1 MRYSLYGLALAVSL
15 GIGLDKARRRAPAGG
30 EQANDAVVYQAAGRL
45 VLAGRDPNEALSA
58 GGLPYLYPP
67 LLAVLVA
74 PFSRV
79 GEVNFAAGWA
89 VLTVLAGFGCFYE
102 LRRLTRLTG
111 GAPAPW
117 PLAGAALL
125 FAVWPVGSTIRWG
138 QIGTI
143 LLYLLLVGYRLVRA
157 GSRRDVV
164 LGGALLAIA
173 AALKLTPLLPAAV
186 AVAQPALGGDARRA
200 ALAATGLT
208 IGLALG
214 LFVVPAAAVGWSA
227 NLSYLARWSQRVAAE
242 ETIDPRHRRSAHL
255 AGNQS
260 LANGLN
266 RLRGRD
272 AAGARTPLNL
282 TVSLALLALAV
293 AAWAASTRRGD
304 ATASAAGWS
313 LACAVTCLVTPIAW
327 THHYVLFIPAVL
339 LVPVWLH
346 RRGRPAAALVFATAP
361 WLIFAL
367 NEAWLS
373 RYFVLSLGLAVWF
386 VAAAGLLLAAESLQ
400 GVDREQPDCL

>member
-1 MRYSLYGLALAVSL
+1 M
-15 GIGLDKARRRAPAGG
+15 AGD
-30 EQANDAVVYQAAGRL
+30 EQANDAVVYQAAGRA
-45 VLAGRDPNEALSA
+45 VLDGGDPNDALSA

-79 GEVNFAAGWA
+79 DEVTFAAGWA
-89 VLTVLAGFGCFYE
+89 VLTVLAGFGCFFE
-102 LRRLTRLTG
+102 LRHLLRLTG
-111 GAPAPW
+111 SAPPW

-125 FAVWPVGSTIRWG
+125 FAAWPVGSTVRWG
-138 QIGTI
+138 QISTV
-143 LLYLLLVGYRLVRA
+143 LLYLLLAGYRSVA
-157 GSRRDVV
+157 IGRRHREVM

-173 AALKLTPLLPAAV
+173 AVLKLTPLLPAAV
-186 AVAQPALGGDARRA
+186 AAAQPAVAGDSRRA
-200 ALAATGLT
+200 GLAAAGLG

-214 LFVVPAAAVGWSA
+214 LFLVPAAAVGWQA
-227 NLSYLARWSQRVAAE
+227 NLGYLARWTHRVAAE
-242 ETIDPRHRRSAHL
+242 ETIDPRHRRFAHL

-272 AAGARTPLNL
+272 AASARTPLNL
-282 TVSLALLALAV
+282 LASLALLCLCLGAV
-293 AAWAASTRRGD
+293 CRGARCGD
-304 ATASAAGWS
+304 ASASAAGWS

-339 LVPVWLH
+339 MVPVWLH
-346 RRGRPAAALVFATAP
+346 RRGQPAAALALATAP
-361 WLIFAL
+361 WLFFAL
-367 NEAWLS
+367 NEAWFS
-373 RYFVLSLGLAVWF
+373 RQFLLSLGLAVWF
-386 VAAAGLLLAAESLQ
+386 VVAAGLLLAARGSSQ